1 MSAAPSPVRVKVAP
15 AEEEEKEE
23 HEAETVRPT
32 LEEELQHMI
41 DEMDAEMVDNIAA
54 ELEGDE
60 EESKAMFA
68 E

>member
-15 AEEEEKEE
+15 AEEEQKEE

>member
-41 DEMDAEMVDNIAA
+41 DEMDAEMVRR
-54 ELEGDE
+54 
-60 EESKAMFA
+60 
-68 E
+68 